1 MRHDYNLPAE
11 WTSMTDVERSRWMT
25 QDRAFRQARRQ
36 HTATAERMEHD
47 AMRSDRRA
55 SARPHTINI
64 EAHR

>member
-11 WTSMTDVERSRWMT
+11 WDSMTDAERSRWMT
-25 QDRAFRQARRQ
+25 QDRARRQTLRQ

-47 AMRSDRRA
+47 SMRSERRA
-55 SARPHTINI
+55 AARSETMSI